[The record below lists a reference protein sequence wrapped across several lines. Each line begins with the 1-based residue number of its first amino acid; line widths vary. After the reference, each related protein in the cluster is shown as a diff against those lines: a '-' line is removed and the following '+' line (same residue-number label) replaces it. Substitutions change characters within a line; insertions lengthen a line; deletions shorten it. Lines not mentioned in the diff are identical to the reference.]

1 MFVAVAG
8 LVGVCGYAA
17 MRWSVA
23 VLSNSSR
30 GLDASDESFYLVSV
44 LHPRAASGVVTEFG
58 FYLGPLMAL
67 CAGSLAR
74 FRAAGIVLVWL
85 ASALVAVLAI
95 PSSWG
100 VRRTRSVARAMATLL
115 VGAVALTTYVMW
127 LTTPGYNLLV
137 LLATMVVAGLAGS
150 LVLQSAVRAEGSAAV
165 PPSKGDRR
173 ETVTVVALVAL
184 LVPGAGT
191 KGPAF
196 AAVGVLA
203 LVVVLLASQA
213 RRLPVRVVAGAGIGL
228 LVHVAFVGSPFADAR
243 RLSRG
248 LHAYRLLNAY
258 SSASVWETAALR
270 SDYWPWML
278 RLLAGVL
285 VLVLVWRRERR
296 PLARVVITGL
306 GAISSVGWLLRGA
319 PSGGGQTF
327 PSNAGWWWV
336 RLTALTLLWLTA
348 NAPRPTRLLAGGP
361 LIALM
366 AVGATL
372 GTNNGFV
379 RQVSLTAGVLSIG
392 VLVQAILVVGPQ
404 GRAGSS
410 HGTDDESLVR
420 ALRMVPLLAFFAVA
434 GIVSSRLVD
443 DAVQTPYRLGG
454 PVSASTVP
462 VHLDRLGVIRVAADT
477 ASYVTA
483 LQALR
488 AAIPDDARDCLVDLS
503 GGTPLSAL
511 ALGMRPA
518 GYQWILGAYP
528 GSNAMAAA
536 LLSGVRCLEGSFVLI
551 EAPGGER
558 AVARPSRLR
567 TDGAVLLG
575 TVRFDGYLHETQQVW
590 LVGASR

>member
-1 MFVAVAG
+1 MFVAVAAV
-8 LVGVCGYAA
+8 VGVCGYAA
-17 MRWSVA
+17 TRWSVA

-30 GLDASDESFYLVSV
+30 GLDVSDESFYLVSV
-44 LHPRAASGVVTEFG
+44 MHPRAASGVVTEFG
-58 FYLGPLMAL
+58 FYLRPLMAL

-74 FRAAGIVLVWL
+74 FRAAGVVLIWL
-85 ASALVAVLAI
+85 VAALVATLAI

-100 VRRTRSVARAMATLL
+100 ARRTRSVARAVATLI

-137 LLATMVVAGLAGS
+137 LLETMVVAGLAGS
-150 LVLQSAVRAEGSAAV
+150 LVLQACRLAEGAAADQ
-165 PPSKGDRR
+165 PSNGDRR
-173 ETVTVVALVAL
+173 EARTVTALVAL

-203 LVVVLLASQA
+203 LVVVVLASSV
-213 RRLPVRVVAGAGIGL
+213 RRLPLRVVAGALIGL
-228 LVHVAFVGSPFADAR
+228 LVHLAFVGSPFADAR

-258 SSASVWETAALR
+258 STASVWETSALR
-270 SDYWPWML
+270 SNYGPWML
-278 RLLAGVL
+278 RLFAGAL

-296 PLARVVITGL
+296 PFARLAITGV
-306 GAISSVGWLLRGA
+306 GAIASVGWLLRCA

-336 RLTALTLLWLTA
+336 RLTAVTLLWLTA

-361 LIALM
+361 VVALM
-366 AVGATL
+366 AVGATV

-379 RQVSLTAGVLSIG
+379 RQVSLTAGVLAVG
-392 VLVQAILVVGPQ
+392 VLVQAVIVVGPP
-404 GRAGSS
+404 GPRDRAIG
-410 HGTDDESLVR
+410 ESLER
-420 ALRMVPLLAFFAVA
+420 ALRSVPLFAFFLVA
-434 GIVSSRLVD
+434 GIVSARLLD
-443 DAVQTPYRLGG
+443 DAVATPYRLGG
-454 PVSASTVP
+454 PLRTSMVP
-462 VHLDRLGVIRVAADT
+462 VHLDRLGTVRVVADT

-558 AVARPSRLR
+558 AVARPSRFR